1 MNALGESTPVPASTH
16 ADPAAL
22 LGGEWVLVPATQT
35 MHDGTVLRTYG
46 VQANGIWVGR
56 VHAIGPGQE
65 DRALARRHAALFAAS
80 KGMAAVLQEALEA
93 FGDEFD
99 LDMPVDAAGL
109 VAWFAAWRV
118 RARAALGE
126 AGAP

>member
-1 MNALGESTPVPASTH
+1 MNAPGQATPAPASTH

-22 LGGEWVLVPATQT
+22 LDGEWVLVPATQT

-46 VQANGIWVGR
+46 VQAGGIWVGR
-56 VHAIGPGQE
+56 AHPIGPNPVEQ
-65 DRALARRHAALFAAS
+65 ALARRHAALFAAS

-118 RARAALGE
+118 RARAALGK